1 LGVQDV
7 RKKALRRSI
16 RASVD
21 ALSILMHS
29 QELKGT
35 IVPTTTIVNLGLRL
49 WDLPAIK
56 KIKV

>member
-7 RKKALRRSI
+7 RKKALRSST

-21 ALSILMHS
+21 ALSNVMHS

-35 IVPTTTIVNLGLRL
+35 IAPTAMIANFGLRL
-49 WDLPAIK
+49 WDLSAIK

>member
-1 LGVQDV
+1 
-7 RKKALRRSI
+7 
-16 RASVD
+16 
-21 ALSILMHS
+21 MHS